1 MSSILRKKA
10 TSTRIQLQQPLPQT
24 YVQELPKID
33 EDNEEE
39 NDEGAKELSNT
50 QVQIKTTHNH
60 ASQINKSKKR
70 ETPASSSSNFKQ
82 APFIQMTKTARL
94 RFDKLSQTKYITL
107 DPSQALSKK
116 QAMIDS
122 NLHSKTVHTKFLVK
136 ENLNTENKHPP
147 LKNPTVKQ
155 PLWSS
160 NTTTNAHSKL
170 KQQTQK
176 KASFSNLNTNVKQ
189 TNSGSTS
196 KNSTESSTENKP
208 NCAHNISN
216 SNTKVNTVLT
226 TVNFHSNTFN
236 FNYRN

>member
-1 MSSILRKKA
+1 LSQLSSILRKKQ

-39 NDEGAKELSNT
+39 NDESAKELPNI
-50 QVQIKTTHNH
+50 QVLTTNNEALQIKN
-60 ASQINKSKKR
+60 SKKR
-70 ETPASSSSNFKQ
+70 DTPASSSSNFKP

-107 DPSQALSKK
+107 DSSQALCKK
-116 QAMIDS
+116 QAIIDS
-122 NLHSKTVHTKFLVK
+122 NLHPKTVYTKFLVK

-147 LKNPTVKQ
+147 LKNPSVKQ

-170 KQQTQK
+170 KQQTHK
-176 KASFSNLNTNVKQ
+176 KASFSNLNTNIKQ
-189 TNSGSTS
+189 TNSSSNS
-196 KNSTESSTENKP
+196 KNSTDSSTENKP
-208 NCAHNISN
+208 ISN
-216 SNTKVNTVLT
+216 SSTKVNTVLT